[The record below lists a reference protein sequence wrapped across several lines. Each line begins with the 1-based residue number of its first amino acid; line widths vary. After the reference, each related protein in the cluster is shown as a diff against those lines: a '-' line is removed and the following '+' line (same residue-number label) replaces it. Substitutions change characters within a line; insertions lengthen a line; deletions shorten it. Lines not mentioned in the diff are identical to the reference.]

1 MRHPLHPYRTGMTEE
16 FGASSF
22 DLVVEHWRCPDC
34 SSELPGALSV
44 IPDSHYGNLPE
55 FVEFAQQV
63 VASVGQGEEPLC
75 EGCERAGE
83 YVGSDY
89 HGYHEGRARDLVA
102 RCHGEAVETGW
113 WSEEAGFEAVSELS
127 DEEQLYLALGVL
139 CRRAA
144 FLGMNGEVEE
154 LVETCEDA
162 LAQVPGHPLLLE
174 LLRPL
179 LEHGRANTAGQIA
192 QTHVLAHP
200 DDPRGHA
207 WVGEILSQ
215 CINYGAV
222 GSEGIEDALG
232 EVRKALELDPD
243 MCMALMT
250 RSALLRMAGDEA
262 AARADLSRVIELD
275 EGDDAAAAHYNL
287 GVLDLASDPS
297 AALEHFSAGRA
308 LDPEDPDY
316 VLGAAR
322 AFAALG
328 QPEEAAA
335 ALAEAEELA
344 PDYPRIAETRAELEG
359 EGEAA
364 AANSLEGVQDKFGK

>member
-1 MRHPLHPYRTGMTEE
+1 VRHPLHPYRTGMTDEY
-16 FGASSF
+16 GASSF
-22 DLVVEHWRCPDC
+22 DLVVEHWRCPGC
-34 SSELPGALSV
+34 SSELPGALNV

-55 FVEFAQQV
+55 FVVFAQEV

-75 EGCERAGE
+75 EECEQPGE

-89 HGYHEGRARDLVA
+89 HGYHEGRGRDLVA
-102 RCHGEAVETGW
+102 RCQGEAVETGW
-113 WSEEAGFEAVSELS
+113 WSEVEGFEPVSELD

-179 LEHGRANTAGQIA
+179 LEHGRADTAGQIA
-192 QTHVLAHP
+192 QTHALAYP
-200 DDPRGHA
+200 EDPRGHA

-222 GSEGIEDALG
+222 GPEGIQEALN
-232 EVRKALELDPD
+232 EVGRALELDPD

-250 RSALLRMAGDEA
+250 RSALHRMAGDEA

-275 EGDDAAAAHYNL
+275 QGDDAAAAHYNL
-287 GVLDLASDPS
+287 GVLELGGDPS
-297 AALEHFSAGRA
+297 AALSHFSAGRA

-316 VLGAAR
+316 ALGAAR
-322 AFAALG
+322 ALAALG
-328 QPEEAAA
+328 RGEEAAA
-335 ALAEAEELA
+335 ALDEAEELA
-344 PDYPRIAETRAELEG
+344 PDYPRIAEVRAELEG
-359 EGEAA
+359 EGDAV
-364 AANSLEGVQDKFGK
+364 NSLEGVQDKFGK

>member
-1 MRHPLHPYRTGMTEE
+1 MQHPLHPYRTGMTDDY
-16 FGASSF
+16 GVSSF
-22 DLVVEHWRCPDC
+22 DLVVEHWRCPGC
-34 SSELPGALSV
+34 SPELQGALSV
-44 IPDSHYGNLPE
+44 IPDSHYDSLSE

-63 VASVGQGEEPLC
+63 VSSLGGEEFVC
-75 EGCERAGE
+75 EECGEAGE

-89 HGYHEGRARDLVA
+89 HGYHEGRGRDLVA
-102 RCHGEAVETGW
+102 RCRGDSVETAW
-113 WSEEAGFEAVSELS
+113 WSEAEGFEPVSELS

-144 FLGMNGEVEE
+144 FLGMRGEVEE

-179 LEHGRANTAGQIA
+179 LEHGRADTAGQIA
-192 QTHVLAHP
+192 QTHALAYP
-200 DDPRGHA
+200 EDPRGHA

-222 GSEGIEDALG
+222 GPEGIQEALS
-232 EVRKALELDPD
+232 EVGRALELDPD

-250 RSALLRMAGDEA
+250 RSALHRMAGDEA

-275 EGDDAAAAHYNL
+275 QGDDAAAAHYNL
-287 GVLDLASDPS
+287 GVLDLGGDPS
-297 AALEHFSAGRA
+297 AALGHFSAGRA
-308 LDPEDPDY
+308 LDPADPDY
-316 VLGAAR
+316 ALGAAR
-322 AFAALG
+322 ALAALG
-328 QPEEAAA
+328 RSEEAAA

-344 PDYPRIAETRAELEG
+344 PDYPRIAETQAELG
-359 EGEAA
+359 LGEAA
-364 AANSLEGVQDKFGK
+364 PANSLEGVQDKFGK